1 MSYQKSNNDGP
12 SNGFPRQNYSRGGG
26 YNPPGGGRNYP
37 GGYRGNI
44 GGYGGNHSSG
54 GSGGS
59 YYGGGSGNG
68 GGGGTGGDF
77 NRGRQAQSYI
87 ISPPDKTL
95 VWIVGALIVIGI
107 MAIFSAGSPRAVAEG
122 VNPVFFT
129 VRQLAW
135 LVGGIFGAMF
145 FANFDYRKLRAYTY
159 QLPVVVLIL
168 LLLVQFTPLGLTVNE
183 AKRWLVLGPIQFQPS
198 ELAKP
203 AVILMFASLFAQNSM
218 LLDDRKIPAYIV
230 FGASLLLIYKQPNL
244 SMILLLI
251 STFAVLYYMAG
262 GSLKKLLISGFSALT
277 IIAFTIRGYQKQ
289 RFAVWLDP
297 NKDPLGA
304 GYNIIQSLVAFVE
317 GGFFGVGFGN
327 SKQKLSWLPEG
338 HTDFIFAVIAE
349 EFGFL
354 GCFFIIMLFGMFLH
368 RSFVIASRSPD
379 MFGKLLAIGIA
390 FSVGFQAFMNMAV
403 ASSFVPA
410 TGIPLPFISYGG
422 SSLFVSLCMFGVL
435 LNISKKRVQRIR
447 PYAKKSAY

>member
-1 MSYQKSNNDGP
+1 MYQRFNDGRP
-12 SNGFPRQNYSRGGG
+12 PGGG
-26 YNPPGGGRNYP
+26 YNRGGR
-37 GGYRGNI
+37 GGDYNRYRGS
-44 GGYGGNHSSG
+44 YGGN
-54 GSGGS
+54 
-59 YYGGGSGNG
+59 SGNG
-68 GGGGTGGDF
+68 GNSGGNEGMRPAP
-77 NRGRQAQSYI
+77 NYI

-95 VWIVGALIVIGI
+95 IWVIGALIVIGM

-135 LVGGIFGAMF
+135 LVAGIFGAMF
-145 FANFDYRKLRAYTY
+145 FTNYDYRKLRAYTY
-159 QLPVVVLIL
+159 QLPVVVLVL

-203 AVILMFASLFAQNSM
+203 AIILMFASLFSQSARI
-218 LLDDRKIPAYIV
+218 LDDKKMPAYFI
-230 FGASLLLIYKQPNL
+230 FGISLLLIYKQPNL
-244 SMILLLI
+244 SMIILLI
-251 STFAVLYYMAG
+251 FTFTALYYMAG
-262 GSLKKLLISGFSALT
+262 GSFKKLMMPAIAAVSIL
-277 IIAFTIRGYQKQ
+277 AFTIRGYQKQ
-289 RFAVWLDP
+289 RILVWLDP
-297 NKDPLGA
+297 NQDPLGA
-304 GYNIIQSLVAFVE
+304 GYNIIQSLVAFVG

-368 RSFVIASRSPD
+368 RSFIIASRSPD
-379 MFGKLLAIGIA
+379 MFGKLLAVGIA

-403 ASSFVPA
+403 ASSFIPA

-447 PYAKKSAY
+447 PYAKKAAY

>member
-1 MSYQKSNNDGP
+1 MPSGIMYYRDNQNTPGGFGSRPENRPEGRFNSSYQ
-12 SNGFPRQNYSRGGG
+12 RQ
-26 YNPPGGGRNYP
+26 RNE
-37 GGYRGNI
+37 
-44 GGYGGNHSSG
+44 
-54 GSGGS
+54 
-59 YYGGGSGNG
+59 YGGGNG
-68 GGGGTGGDF
+68 SGGGTGK
-77 NRGRQAQSYI
+77 NGRSGGQNYI

-95 VWIVGALIVIGI
+95 VWIIAALIIIGI

-159 QLPVVVLIL
+159 QLPIIVLVL
-168 LLLVQFTPLGLTVNE
+168 LALVQFTPLGLTVNE
-183 AKRWLVLGPIQFQPS
+183 AKRWLVIGPIQFQPS

-203 AVILMFASLFAQNSM
+203 AIVLMFASLFSENSL
-218 LLDDRKIPAYIV
+218 LLDDKKIPAYII

-244 SMILLLI
+244 SMIILLTF
-251 STFAVLYYMAG
+251 TFAALYYMAG
-262 GSLKKLLISGFSALT
+262 GSLKKLIIAGMSAVTL
-277 IIAFTIRGYQKQ
+277 IAFTIRDYQKQ
-289 RFAVWLDP
+289 RFLVWLDP
-297 NKDPLGA
+297 NKDPLDA
-304 GYNIIQSLVAFVE
+304 GYNIIQSLVAFIE

-354 GCFFIIMLFGMFLH
+354 GCFFIIMLFAMFLH
-368 RSFVIASRSPD
+368 RSFIIASRSPD
-379 MFGKLLAIGIA
+379 MFGKLLAVGIA

-403 ASSFVPA
+403 ASSFIPA

-422 SSLFVSLCMFGVL
+422 SSLAVSLCMFGVL

-447 PYAKKSAY
+447 PYAKKTA

>member
-1 MSYQKSNNDGP
+1 MLSEIMYYQRNQGYGDSR
-12 SNGFPRQNYSRGGG
+12 FLQNQNRRSFDRDTHRERYGGGNSGGG
-26 YNPPGGGRNYP
+26 YTPKN
-37 GGYRGNI
+37 
-44 GGYGGNHSSG
+44 
-54 GSGGS
+54 
-59 YYGGGSGNG
+59 
-68 GGGGTGGDF
+68 
-77 NRGRQAQSYI
+77 YI

-95 VWIVGALIVIGI
+95 IWIIGALIVIGL
-107 MAIFSAGSPRAVAEG
+107 MAIFSAGSPRAIAEG

-145 FANFDYRKLRAYTY
+145 FANYDYRKLRAYTY
-159 QLPVVVLIL
+159 QLPIVVLVL
-168 LLLVQFTPLGLTVNE
+168 LALVQFTPLGHTVNE
-183 AKRWLVLGPIQFQPS
+183 AKRWLVMGPIQFQPS

-203 AVILMFASLFAQNSM
+203 AIILMFASLFSENAT
-218 LLDDRKIPAYIV
+218 LLDDKKIPAYII
-230 FGASLLLIYKQPNL
+230 FGSSLLLIYKQPNL
-244 SMILLLI
+244 SMIILLCF
-251 STFAVLYYMAG
+251 TFAALYYMAG
-262 GSLKKLLISGFSALT
+262 GSFKKLLVSGLSA
-277 IIAFTIRGYQKQ
+277 AAVVVFTIRDYQKQ
-289 RFAVWLDP
+289 RFMVWLDP
-297 NKDPLGA
+297 NKDPLNA

-354 GCFFIIMLFGMFLH
+354 GCFFIIMLFAMFLH

-403 ASSFVPA
+403 ASSFIPA

-447 PYAKKSAY
+447 PYAKKAAY

>member
-1 MSYQKSNNDGP
+1 MLLEAMYYRDNQGTPDNRY
-12 SNGFPRQNYSRGGG
+12 PRQRGE
-26 YNPPGGGRNYP
+26 
-37 GGYRGNI
+37 
-44 GGYGGNHSSG
+44 YG
-54 GSGGS
+54 
-59 YYGGGSGNG
+59 GNG
-68 GGGGTGGDF
+68 GGGNSGGSI
-77 NRGRQAQSYI
+77 RGGRQGQNYI

-95 VWIVGALIVIGI
+95 VWIIGALIIIGI

-135 LVGGIFGAMF
+135 LVVGIFGAMF
-145 FANFDYRKLRAYTY
+145 FSQFDYRKLRAYTY
-159 QLPVVVLIL
+159 QLPIVVLVL

-203 AVILMFASLFAQNSM
+203 AIVLMFASLFSESPV
-218 LLDDRKIPAYIV
+218 LLDDKKIPAYIIFAV
-230 FGASLLLIYKQPNL
+230 SLLLIYKQPNL
-244 SMILLLI
+244 SMIILL
-251 STFAVLYYMAG
+251 SFTFATLYYMAG
-262 GSLKKLLISGFSALT
+262 GSLKKLLMAGTGAIALV
-277 IIAFTIRGYQKQ
+277 AFTIRDYQKQ
-289 RFAVWLDP
+289 RFLVWLDP
-297 NKDPLGA
+297 NKDPLDA

-354 GCFFIIMLFGMFLH
+354 GCFFIIMLFAMFLH
-368 RSFVIASRSPD
+368 RSFIIASRSPD
-379 MFGKLLAIGIA
+379 MFGKLLAAGIA

-403 ASSFVPA
+403 ASSFIPA

-422 SSLFVSLCMFGVL
+422 SSLAVSLCMFGVL